1 MPIAL
6 NNRAA
11 TPEDAK
17 AGTVIF
23 HIPDGRS
30 TPYSFGRELPITAV
44 IARDLGEDS
53 PSVGTRVEV
62 LQAEQGDTG
71 DVLVGFVLG
80 DQEFVGMLDD
90 IQVLEA
96 AE

>member
-6 NNRAA
+6 NNRIG
-11 TPEDAK
+11 TSEDVD
-17 AGTVIF
+17 AGRCVF
-23 HIPDGRS
+23 QIPDGRS
-30 TPYSFGRELPITAV
+30 VPYSFGRELPITAV
-44 IARDLGEDS
+44 IARDLGEGS
-53 PSVGTRVEV
+53 PPVGTHVEV

-90 IQVLEA
+90 IRVIEDDK
-96 AE
+96 